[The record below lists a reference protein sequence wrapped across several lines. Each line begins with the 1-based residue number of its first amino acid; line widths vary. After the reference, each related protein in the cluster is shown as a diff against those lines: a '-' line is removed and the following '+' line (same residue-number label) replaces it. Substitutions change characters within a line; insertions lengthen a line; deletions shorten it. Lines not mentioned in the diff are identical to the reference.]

1 MELENNNQLIT
12 NPNVEVSN
20 KKEPKQKKPKSTVRK
35 VIEWV
40 LTGIFAI
47 LFLTYAAGTV
57 DGMIHKKDNCNQSLK
72 FGVGSFIVLTDSME
86 PKYNKNDA
94 IITYKED
101 LNKVIND
108 FRSGAEV
115 DVTFYN
121 INVGYLIDPSE
132 LEHEQFRNGE
142 YVYSNF
148 VMTHR
153 LMEVHER
160 KDVEYGKGRYVFVAS
175 GINNQGDYAK
185 QGQYQL
191 FTERE
196 YLGVVKIGSPFLGA
210 VFGFVSSAWGLLV
223 LLLIPAAYLI
233 ITSSIDVIRTLKESE
248 EKEASGDNSIDSL
261 NELSTSERERLKR
274 ELLDEMIAKKG
285 ESKPDEEEK
294 N

>member
-47 LFLTYAAGTV
+47 LFIAYAAGTV
-57 DGMIHKKDNCNQSLK
+57 DGMIHKKDNYNQSIK

-115 DVTFYN
+115 DITFFN
-121 INVGYLIDPSE
+121 VNVGYLIDPSE

-142 YVYSNF
+142 MVYSNF

-153 LMEVHER
+153 LMEVHE
-160 KDVEYGKGRYVFVAS
+160 KPDVEFGKGRFVFVAS
-175 GINNQGDYAK
+175 GINNKGDYAK

-248 EKEASGDNSIDSL
+248 EKEASGDNSVESL
-261 NELSTSERERLKR
+261 NELSASERERLKR

-285 ESKPDEEEK
+285 ENKSDEEK